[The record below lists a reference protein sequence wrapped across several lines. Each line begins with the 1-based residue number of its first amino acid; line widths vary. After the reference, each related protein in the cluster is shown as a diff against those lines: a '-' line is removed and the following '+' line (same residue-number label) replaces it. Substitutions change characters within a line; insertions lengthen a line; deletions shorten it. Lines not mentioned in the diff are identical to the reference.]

1 MSMINNP
8 PHIEDKEG
16 QILPSALIPFCAFG
30 SVLQGKVLTNISF
43 PVCNLF
49 DPVVYDGKLCYQVD
63 LSKKIPK
70 ETTTQGKGLTL
81 IIDANIEKSVRKL
94 IEHEVKKDPKSLDL
108 QEASAESK
116 RLVGVNIGTLAPYQA
131 FGPGNYILTSIK
143 QMSATES
150 FLAMSQEKRECKIE
164 RSEACQERMFQQ
176 GIQNCGCVPQSL
188 VPALRDQSQE
198 ELTTVQCVASCLK
211 VRFESDPMV

>member
-70 ETTTQGKGLTL
+70 ETYKKMVKKMVNKAAFKSYTAKKETHQKIRNLEYEQLELKPYLKSNEFSGKERQLLTL
-81 IIDANIEKSVRKL
+81 LRSRCHPARNNFKKMYIKVNEDIEFS
-94 IEHEVKKDPKSLDL
+94 
-108 QEASAESK
+108 
-116 RLVGVNIGTLAPYQA
+116 T
-131 FGPGNYILTSIK
+131 
-143 QMSATES
+143 
-150 FLAMSQEKRECKIE
+150 
-164 RSEACQERMFQQ
+164 
-176 GIQNCGCVPQSL
+176 
-188 VPALRDQSQE
+188 
-198 ELTTVQCVASCLK
+198 
-211 VRFESDPMV
+211 